1 MFIGYSDIKMFMDG
15 LSDFMAVKHRLMY
28 IITTIFF
35 FFISIMNYK

>member
-28 IITTIFF
+28 IIITIFF
-35 FFISIMNYK
+35 YISKMNYK